1 MPRSGMKKQCHG
13 TLVTDALHVTRV
25 IADSLSCAQV
35 YDVLVGLLTS
45 LRVQYVN
52 STDHCVPC
60 TARTV
65 NDNTAET
72 LRCIG
77 LYTAVTK

>member
-1 MPRSGMKKQCHG
+1 MILCELFGVTTLFGQNTSSMPRSRMKKQCHG

-45 LRVQYVN
+45 LRLQYVN

-60 TARTV
+60 TAR
-65 NDNTAET
+65 
-72 LRCIG
+72 
-77 LYTAVTK
+77 